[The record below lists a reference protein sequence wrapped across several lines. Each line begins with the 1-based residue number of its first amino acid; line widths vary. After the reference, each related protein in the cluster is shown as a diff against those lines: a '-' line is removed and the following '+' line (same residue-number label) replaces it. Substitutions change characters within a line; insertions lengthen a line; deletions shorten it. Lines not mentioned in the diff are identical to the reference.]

1 MGYESCASKYAGYF
15 TPKLKEIFREAR
27 WSIPYILDLVDEPCE
42 DRECSHHV
50 FHSAMEIR
58 NLKLPKVELVD
69 MPWTLQCRRCMCL
82 LDLIPRYL
90 SSTEIADVFG
100 VTRQAVNLI
109 ERGAI
114 RKIQKRLKL
123 MDEPFAKGGITVRE
137 NLPTDVTIPA
147 IV

>member
-1 MGYESCASKYAGYF
+1 MGYESCASKYASYF
-15 TPKLKEIFREAR
+15 TPKLKDIFREAG

-50 FHSAMEIR
+50 FSSANEIR
-58 NLKLPKVELVD
+58 NLKLSKYEPVD

-100 VTRQAVNLI
+100 VTRQAINLI
-109 ERGAI
+109 EHSAI
-114 RKIQKRLKL
+114 KKIQRKIKL
-123 MDEPFAKGGITVRE
+123 MDEPFAKGGTTVRN
-137 NLPTDVTIPA
+137 NLPSDVAIPA
-147 IV
+147 IA